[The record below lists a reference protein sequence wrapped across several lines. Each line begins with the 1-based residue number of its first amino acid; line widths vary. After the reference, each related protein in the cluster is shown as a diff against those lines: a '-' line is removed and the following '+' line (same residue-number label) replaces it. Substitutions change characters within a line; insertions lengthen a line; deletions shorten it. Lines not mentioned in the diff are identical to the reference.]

1 MKEKEI
7 DGVEIIEDAEIE
19 KVPNNDVNESGNQSD
34 WSKRNGY
41 NPGPD
46 YNFSRFKKSK
56 WEWFGEF
63 IGIGIFAF
71 VCNYL
76 LKACFVL
83 VLCLVCLP
91 VSGQNVK
98 RSYEGILRKNQQH
111 IDMISRGIR
120 QQEFKLRKQQ
130 QLLEKALSDSKE
142 KNNMFKQ
149 IIKKRRQLIEDI
161 KKRKQLIEEYGLPLS
176 SFKDIQNP
184 RQVYDSAFICLSMAD
199 TLNYIKYIK
208 RSVSANYPLAMYAYG
223 ISILGGIGIKS
234 NREIGL
240 FYIKNASEKDC
251 ADATYYIAEL
261 YESGDYGYKKDSIM
275 ALQYYEKSA
284 EQGSFEGKV
293 TSGDI
298 YYDGGDTLK
307 AIKYWKSAYEHG
319 KKNLLIKEQEKE
331 LARVAYNL
339 WYFSRLNPEKEIE
352 TRGYMKTLAE
362 LGYVDGQV
370 WYGDYCM
377 QGYGMERDS
386 AQAVYWYKQAA
397 LQNHVG
403 AMQVL
408 PFYYYDAHEN
418 DSTILWG
425 TKPECRDSADIQYIV
440 GAAYYQKEDYEN
452 AEVWWK
458 KAVAQ
463 KYPDALWSMYCL
475 CDVHKAD
482 SVLAFDYLKQA
493 VDAKYPDALN
503 DMGCNYVN
511 GEMVEKNIEKA
522 KELFQEAIDL
532 GCVKAYYNMGNLYS
546 YKGYIKKPNWEV
558 AVGYYRQGAEKNE
571 PLAQYNYGWCLKKGK
586 GVKKDKKAAIYWLK
600 KAAKQGNEDA
610 ISDLREMGVDGF

>member
-63 IGIGIFAF
+63 VGIGIFAF

-76 LKACFVL
+76 LKACFVFL
-83 VLCLVCLP
+83 LCLISVPMNAQYRYRKPNIRTYNLRLP
-91 VSGQNVK
+91 PIRLPKEGNSKSKVVSVALPTVFIPKVQSPLDK
-98 RSYEGILRKNQQH
+98 I
-111 IDMISRGIR
+111 
-120 QQEFKLRKQQ
+120 KLPPIPIHKDYVLPQPKPEDVNKGE
-130 QLLEKALSDSKE
+130 QLL
-142 KNNMFKQ
+142 
-149 IIKKRRQLIEDI
+149 
-161 KKRKQLIEEYGLPLS
+161 
-176 SFKDIQNP
+176 
-184 RQVYDSAFICLSMAD
+184 DSALHCFSAHD
-199 TLNYIKYIK
+199 TVNLINYIK
-208 RSVSANYPLAMYAYG
+208 RSASVQYPMAIYYYG
-223 ISILGGIGIKS
+223 LSILEGYGVKQ
-234 NREIGL
+234 NTNFGL
-240 FYIKNASEKDC
+240 FYINEASKLDC

-319 KKNLLIKEQEKE
+319 KKNLLIKEQEKK

-339 WYFSRLNPEKEIE
+339 GCLSSSNPEKDVE
-352 TRGYMKTLAE
+352 TKNYFKTSAE

-386 AQAVYWYKQAA
+386 VQAVYWYKQAA

-458 KAVAQ
+458 KAAAQ

-475 CDVHKAD
+475 CGVHKAD

-532 GCVKAYYNMGNLYS
+532 GCVESYYNMGNLYS

-586 GVKKDKKAAIYWLK
+586 GMKKDKKAAIYWLK

>member
-1 MKEKEI
+1 MEEVKKQNTELTKYP
-7 DGVEIIEDAEIE
+7 EDS
-19 KVPNNDVNESGNQSD
+19 NTYSGTSGNQSN

-46 YNFSRFKKSK
+46 YDFSRFKKSK
-56 WEWFGEF
+56 WEWFGKF

-76 LKACFVL
+76 FKACFIL
-83 VLCLVCLP
+83 VLCLVCVP
-91 VSGQNVK
+91 MNAQ
-98 RSYEGILRKNQQH
+98 YYHRKPN
-111 IDMISRGIR
+111 IRTTPSISPKLQKEIARKR
-120 QQEFKLRKQQ
+120 QQLEEERKLLEEKIKIVEKHK
-130 QLLEKALSDSKE
+130 QLLNECKIGLKSHPFPVKAKVKVLDYLLVPKPQDFR
-142 KNNMFKQ
+142 KGN
-149 IIKKRRQLIEDI
+149 QL
-161 KKRKQLIEEYGLPLS
+161 L
-176 SFKDIQNP
+176 
-184 RQVYDSAFICLSMAD
+184 DSALHYFSARDTANFIS
-199 TLNYIKYIK
+199 YIK
-208 RSVSANYPLAMYAYG
+208 RSASVQYPMAVFLYGACILEGYG
-223 ISILGGIGIKS
+223 IKQSTDY
-234 NREIGL
+234 GL
-240 FYIKNASEKDC
+240 TYIKKASEKDC

-319 KKNLLIKEQEKE
+319 KKNLLIKEQEKK

-440 GAAYYQKEDYEN
+440 GAAYYVKEDYEN

-458 KAVAQ
+458 KAASQ
-463 KYPDALWSMYCL
+463 NQMDAILWLYIHY
-475 CDVHKAD
+475 DEDEKD
-482 SVLAFDYLKQA
+482 SLTAFQYLRQA
-493 VDAKYPDALN
+493 VDLEQPNAL
-503 DMGCNYVN
+503 C
-511 GEMVEKNIEKA
+511 EM
-522 KELFQEAIDL
+522 
-532 GCVKAYYNMGNLYS
+532 
-546 YKGYIKKPNWEV
+546 
-558 AVGYYRQGAEKNE
+558 GYYYLNGFIVSKDISKATEYYERGAKLGYTAAYNHLGSIYFWDKYGVKNRQRAISYWKQGAEAGDPE
-571 PLAQYNYGWCLKKGK
+571 CQYNYGCVLKKGR
-586 GVKKDKKAAIYWLK
+586 GVKKDKQQAIHWFTLS
-600 KAAKQGNEDA
+600 AQNGNEDA
-610 ISDLREMGVDGF
+610 QEELKKMGITYETMK

>member
-1 MKEKEI
+1 MEEVKKQNTELTKYP
-7 DGVEIIEDAEIE
+7 EDS
-19 KVPNNDVNESGNQSD
+19 NTYSGTSGNQSNR
-34 WSKRNGY
+34 SKRNGY

-46 YNFSRFKKSK
+46 YDFSRFKKSK
-56 WEWFGEF
+56 WEWFGKF

-76 LKACFVL
+76 FKACLVFLLCCICVPMNAQYRYRKPNVQIKALRLPPEVL
-83 VLCLVCLP
+83 KPSAEYFFNPYMKKEDSEGKHQSTKKIKPKNYLGALTHPGDLVPKSQSPLSHIKLP
-91 VSGQNVK
+91 PVPVH
-98 RSYEGILRKNQQH
+98 RDHILPQPKPE
-111 IDMISRGIR
+111 DMNNGN
-120 QQEFKLRKQQ
+120 
-130 QLLEKALSDSKE
+130 QLL
-142 KNNMFKQ
+142 
-149 IIKKRRQLIEDI
+149 
-161 KKRKQLIEEYGLPLS
+161 
-176 SFKDIQNP
+176 
-184 RQVYDSAFICLSMAD
+184 DSALHYFSARDTANFIS
-199 TLNYIKYIK
+199 YIK
-208 RSVSANYPLAMYAYG
+208 RSASVQYPMAVFLYGACILEGYG
-223 ISILGGIGIKS
+223 IKQSTDY
-234 NREIGL
+234 GL
-240 FYIKNASEKDC
+240 TYIKKASEKDC

-298 YYDGGDTLK
+298 YYDGGDTLM
-307 AIKYWKSAYEHG
+307 AIKYWKSAYEQG
-319 KKNLLIKEQEKE
+319 KRDLLIKEQEGK
-331 LARVAYNL
+331 LAQVAYNL

-408 PFYYYDAHEN
+408 PFYYYDANEN

-440 GAAYYQKEDYEN
+440 GAAYYVKEDYEN

-458 KAVAQ
+458 KAASQ
-463 KYPDALWSMYCL
+463 NQMDAILWLYIHY
-475 CDVHKAD
+475 DEDEKD
-482 SVLAFDYLKQA
+482 SLTAFQYLRQA
-493 VDAKYPDALN
+493 VDLEQPNAL
-503 DMGCNYVN
+503 C
-511 GEMVEKNIEKA
+511 EM
-522 KELFQEAIDL
+522 
-532 GCVKAYYNMGNLYS
+532 
-546 YKGYIKKPNWEV
+546 
-558 AVGYYRQGAEKNE
+558 GYYYLNGFIVSKDISKATEYYERGAKLGYTAAYNHLGSIYFWDKYGVKNRQRAISYWKQGAEAGDPE
-571 PLAQYNYGWCLKKGK
+571 CQYNYGCVLKKGR
-586 GVKKDKKAAIYWLK
+586 GVKKDKQQAIYWFTLS
-600 KAAKQGNEDA
+600 AQNGNEDA
-610 ISDLREMGVDGF
+610 AKELE

>member
-1 MKEKEI
+1 MEEVKKQNTELTKYP
-7 DGVEIIEDAEIE
+7 EDS
-19 KVPNNDVNESGNQSD
+19 NTYSGTSGNQSN

-46 YNFSRFKKSK
+46 YDFSRFKKSK

-63 IGIGIFAF
+63 VGIGIFAF
-71 VCNYL
+71 VCNCL
-76 LKACFVL
+76 IRTCSVL

-98 RSYEGILRKNQQH
+98 RSYEGKLRKNQQH

-176 SFKDIQNP
+176 SFKDRRNP

-319 KKNLLIKEQEKE
+319 KKNLLIKEQEKK

-386 AQAVYWYKQAA
+386 VQAVYWYKQAA

-440 GAAYYQKEDYEN
+440 GAAYYVKEDYEN

-458 KAVAQ
+458 KAASQ
-463 KYPDALWSMYCL
+463 NQLDAILWLYIHYDDNKKDSLTAFQYLRQAADLEQPKAL
-475 CDVHKAD
+475 CDIG
-482 SVLAFDYLKQA
+482 FYYL
-493 VDAKYPDALN
+493 
-503 DMGCNYVN
+503 N
-511 GEMVEKNIEKA
+511 GYIVSKDISK
-522 KELFQEAIDL
+522 AIDYYERSARL
-532 GCVKAYYNMGNLYS
+532 GCTEAYNHLGSIYYWNKYGVENRQRAAS
-546 YKGYIKKPNWEV
+546 YWK
-558 AVGYYRQGAEKNE
+558 QGAEAGNPE
-571 PLAQYNYGWCLKKGK
+571 CQYNYGCVLKKGQ
-586 GVKKDKKAAIYWLK
+586 GVKKDKHQAIHWFSLAA
-600 KAAKQGNEDA
+600 QNGDEDA
-610 ISDLREMGVDGF
+610 KRELGR

>member
-1 MKEKEI
+1 MEEVKKQNTELTKYP
-7 DGVEIIEDAEIE
+7 EDS
-19 KVPNNDVNESGNQSD
+19 NTYSGTSGNQSN

-46 YNFSRFKKSK
+46 YDFSRFKKSK
-56 WEWFGEF
+56 WEWFGKF

-76 LKACFVL
+76 FKACFIL
-83 VLCLVCLP
+83 VLCLVCMPMNAQYRYHKPNIRTYNLRLP
-91 VSGQNVK
+91 PIRLPKEGNSKSKVVSVALPTVYIPKVQSPLDK
-98 RSYEGILRKNQQH
+98 I
-111 IDMISRGIR
+111 
-120 QQEFKLRKQQ
+120 KLPPIPIHKDYVLPQPKPEDVNKGE
-130 QLLEKALSDSKE
+130 QLL
-142 KNNMFKQ
+142 
-149 IIKKRRQLIEDI
+149 
-161 KKRKQLIEEYGLPLS
+161 
-176 SFKDIQNP
+176 
-184 RQVYDSAFICLSMAD
+184 DSALHCFSAHD
-199 TLNYIKYIK
+199 TVNLINYIK
-208 RSVSANYPLAMYAYG
+208 RSASVQYPMAIYYYG
-223 ISILGGIGIKS
+223 LSIIEGYGVKQ
-234 NREIGL
+234 NTNFGL
-240 FYIKNASEKDC
+240 FYINEASKLDC
-251 ADATYYIAEL
+251 ADATYFIARL
-261 YESGDYGYKKDSIM
+261 YELGYYGYKKDSIM

-319 KKNLLIKEQEKE
+319 KKYLLIKEQEKK

-339 WYFSRLNPEKEIE
+339 GCLSSSNPEKDVE
-352 TRGYMKTLAE
+352 TKNYFKTSAE

-440 GAAYYQKEDYEN
+440 GAAYYVKEDYEN

-458 KAVAQ
+458 KAASQNQMDAILWLYIHYDEDEKDSLMAFQYLRQAVDLEQ
-463 KYPDALWSMYCL
+463 PDALC
-475 CDVHKAD
+475 
-482 SVLAFDYLKQA
+482 
-493 VDAKYPDALN
+493 
-503 DMGCNYVN
+503 DMGYYYLN
-511 GEMVEKNIEKA
+511 GFIVSKDISK
-522 KELFQEAIDL
+522 AIDYYERSAKL
-532 GCVKAYYNMGNLYS
+532 GCTVSYNYLGSIYFWNKYGVKNRQLAVS
-546 YKGYIKKPNWEV
+546 YWK
-558 AVGYYRQGAEKNE
+558 QGAEAGNPE
-571 PLAQYNYGWCLKKGK
+571 CQYNYGCVLKKGR
-586 GVKKDKKAAIYWLK
+586 GVKKDKQQAIHWFTLS
-600 KAAKQGNEDA
+600 AQNGNEDA
-610 ISDLREMGVDGF
+610 QEELKKMGITYETMK